1 MVLAGAAGRTT
12 IAEAVSLLVET
23 TSSSSPVTAQTRD
36 RAAFLIDSGKA
47 QRLFG
52 FAPMDVLA
60 ALRQFVQRQ
69 RLTPGRPAASST

>member
-1 MVLAGAAGRTT
+1 MVIAGAVGRTT
-12 IAEAVSLLVET
+12 IAEVVRVLAEATGSA
-23 TSSSSPVTAQTRD
+23 SPRTAQTRD

-60 ALRQFVQRQ
+60 ALRQFVR
-69 RLTPGRPAASST
+69 R